1 MTKKKIETIFEQYI
15 NGNEIENSKSY
26 QKARKNVDNIILDL
40 KGTDKFFEA
49 ENSITGFEYEVCKQ
63 GFKSGF
69 KYAMSLIKECGLK

>member
-1 MTKKKIETIFEQYI
+1 MNTKKIETIFELCI
-15 NGNEIENSKSY
+15 NSNAIENSKSY
-26 QKARKNVDNIILDL
+26 QKARKNVDSIIDSL